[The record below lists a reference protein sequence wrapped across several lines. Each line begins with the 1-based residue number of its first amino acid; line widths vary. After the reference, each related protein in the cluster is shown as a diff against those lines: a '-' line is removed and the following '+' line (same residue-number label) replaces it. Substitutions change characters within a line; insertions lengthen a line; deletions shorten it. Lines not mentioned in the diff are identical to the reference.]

1 MTQPG
6 GVEAGGGGWE
16 VSGGGRGRKGR
27 DNTRLVQGKVALL
40 QNSAPTADAMIVV
53 QEPIVQ
59 GPS

>member
-1 MTQPG
+1 M
-6 GVEAGGGGWE
+6 
-16 VSGGGRGRKGR
+16 VSSGRGEREEEERQGQ
-27 DNTRLVQGKVALL
+27 LVQGKVALL